1 MAEISNNRQNSG
13 FRPRALNSRISSSF
27 LRSASFLPSSHMS
40 KGMAFC
46 ADRGLLARR
55 CRRVSAIGVG
65 MRGVVWRATMLHT
78 RHNIKSSATP
88 HTEWHGPSHH
98 MVIPQ
103 HWTTAHLARG
113 LATAASSGC
122 DARRPSKPRD
132 SLRLRHASAR
142 VSRFSSFST
151 ASAWSRSG
159 PAPGLRQ
166 APSPW
171 PEALAGAAHIGQV
184 SGDRGKDGGCAW
196 LLMGGIF
203 ECGRAPSP
211 SPQSPPSAPP
221 GTASERLSACNAAPA
236 LPHAPSQ
243 CHPE

>member
-1 MAEISNNRQNSG
+1 MWLVWVVLPCTAWWSSG
-13 FRPRALNSRISSSF
+13 PPASTPWSSSLTPRAYSPASIAEGQLASRCTCTSRLCSSRSLRVIFSTHIFRLNSRISSSF
-27 LRSASFLPSSHMS
+27 LQAASFLPSSHMS

-65 MRGVVWRATMLHT
+65 MRGVVWRAT
-78 RHNIKSSATP
+78 R
-88 HTEWHGPSHH
+88 
-98 MVIPQ
+98 
-103 HWTTAHLARG
+103 LARG

-171 PEALAGAAHIGQV
+171 PEAFSQPTIAAISSSRH
-184 SGDRGKDGGCAW
+184 R
-196 LLMGGIF
+196 F
-203 ECGRAPSP
+203 
-211 SPQSPPSAPP
+211 
-221 GTASERLSACNAAPA
+221 
-236 LPHAPSQ
+236 
-243 CHPE
+243 